1 MICFKSNKDLNDM
14 LKDPILKVLNKI
26 YQPAAVVEIKFKK
39 YDLAFKTDEKG
50 RPILLFIGER
60 DANGKIKGERYAR
73 RLIENTEGIVLKDHW
88 DHKGKATAQL
98 T

>member
-1 MICFKSNKDLNDM
+1 M

-26 YQPAAVVEIKFKK
+26 YQPASMVEMKFKK

-50 RPILLFIGER
+50 RPILLFIGAK
-60 DANGKIKGERYAR
+60 DASGKIKGERYAR

-88 DHKGKATAQL
+88 DHKGKATAHL
-98 T
+98 KF

>member
-1 MICFKSNKDLNDM
+1 M
-14 LKDPILKVLNKI
+14 LKDPILKILNKI
-26 YQPAAVVEIKFKK
+26 YQPVTMVEMKFKR

-50 RPILLFIGER
+50 RPILLFLGEK

-73 RLIENTEGIVLKDHW
+73 KLIENTEGIVLKDHW

-98 T
+98 D